1 MPALMTESFPKSVR
15 YTGLS
20 VSYNISM
27 ALFGG
32 TTPLI
37 STWLVKL
44 SGGDIM
50 APAYYLIATSILGII
65 VVFTMPETYKKDL
78 E

>member
-1 MPALMTESFPKSVR
+1 
-15 YTGLS
+15 
-20 VSYNISM
+20 
-27 ALFGG
+27 
-32 TTPLI
+32 
-37 STWLVKL
+37 
-44 SGGDIM
+44 M